1 MSKKVRNK
9 VTAEKMRK
17 KVVNMKIAA
26 MKKVD
31 LFLYRLHN
39 KLFQAETCQENK
51 TSFLQQE

>member
-31 LFLYRLHN
+31 LFLYHLHN